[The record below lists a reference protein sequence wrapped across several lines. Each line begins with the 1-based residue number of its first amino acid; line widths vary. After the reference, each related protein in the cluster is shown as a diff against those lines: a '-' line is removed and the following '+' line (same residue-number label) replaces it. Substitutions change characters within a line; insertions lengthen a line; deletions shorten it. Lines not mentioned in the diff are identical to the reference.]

1 MVDFPRHPVAS
12 QRDQRVFGGIM
23 KHKGGFLLAAVLL
36 AGSTAA
42 VVAQNGQ
49 EFKEPTGLYKLT
61 LIGDW
66 KSVSYND
73 AVGRPKTE
81 FVYRDRSEGLLKIN
95 RETLP
100 GALSDFVRQEEENLK
115 IYRSGFEGSASEQ
128 FGGGTLDGIRLSFFS
143 TEGNRKMAN
152 TYYYLQDKNAV
163 WVLRFT
169 GKRGALDAVRNLTDQ
184 MARSFKTP

>member
-1 MVDFPRHPVAS
+1 MRYTRILV
-12 QRDQRVFGGIM
+12 IT
-23 KHKGGFLLAAVLL
+23 AVLL
-36 AGSTAA
+36 GIIRPTVTA
-42 VVAQNGQ
+42 QGGEEYKDPSGQ
-49 EFKEPTGLYKLT
+49 YKIT

-66 KSVSYND
+66 RPVSYSD

-81 FVYRDRSEGLLKIN
+81 FVYRDRSEGLLKIS

-115 IYRSGFEGSASEQ
+115 IYRSGFEGSTKEP
-128 FGGGTLDGIRLSFFS
+128 FGGGALPGIRLSFNT

-163 WVLRFT
+163 WVLRFG
-169 GKRGALDAVRNLTDQ
+169 GKRGSLDAIRNVTDQ
-184 MARSFKTP
+184 IARSFRPL

>member
-1 MVDFPRHPVAS
+1 MRY
-12 QRDQRVFGGIM
+12 RDILITSAVFLGVITAIVPAQGGDE
-23 KHKGGFLLAAVLL
+23 FTDP
-36 AGSTAA
+36 S
-42 VVAQNGQ
+42 GQ
-49 EFKEPTGLYKLT
+49 YKVT

-66 KSVSYND
+66 RPVSYND

-81 FVYRDRSEGLLKIN
+81 FVYRDRSEGLLKIS

-100 GALSDFVRQEEENLK
+100 GALTDFVRQEEENFK
-115 IYRSGFEGSASEQ
+115 IYRSGFEGSTKEP
-128 FGGGTLDGIRLSFFS
+128 FGGGALSGIRLSFFT

-169 GKRGALDAVRNLTDQ
+169 GKRGSLDAIRNLTDQ
-184 MARSFKTP
+184 VARSFRPV

>member
-1 MVDFPRHPVAS
+1 
-12 QRDQRVFGGIM
+12 M
-23 KHKGGFLLAAVLL
+23 KYKVGFLVTLVLL
-36 AGSTAA
+36 AGHGSAA
-42 VVAQNGQ
+42 VAQNGQ
-49 EFKEPTGLYKLT
+49 EFKDPAGQYKLT

-66 KSVSYND
+66 KAVSYND

-81 FVYRDRSEGLLKIN
+81 FVYRDRSEGLLKIT

-115 IYRSGFEGSASEQ
+115 IYRSGFEGSASEP
-128 FGGGTLDGIRLSFFS
+128 FGGGALIGIRLSFFS

-169 GKRGALDAVRNLTDQ
+169 GKRGALDTARNLTDQ
-184 MARSFKTP
+184 MARSIKTL

>member
-1 MVDFPRHPVAS
+1 
-12 QRDQRVFGGIM
+12 M
-23 KHKGGFLLAAVLL
+23 KYKGVFLLAAVLL
-36 AGSTAA
+36 GGSAAA

-49 EFKEPTGLYKLT
+49 EFKEPAGQYTLT

-128 FGGGTLDGIRLSFFS
+128 FGGGALNGIRLSFFS

-169 GKRGALDAVRNLTDQ
+169 GKRGALDTVRNLTDQ
-184 MARSFKTP
+184 MARSFKTL